1 VTAAELVARKASEIS
16 IAYCEYWWI
25 VRAGRAPALLSHA
38 PRFIS
43 VHDVFDRRKPEVKR
57 CVMRKMTN
65 SENASEVLTLAEA
78 AGALR
83 VSQRHLFQILAD
95 GNGPPVISLGR
106 RKVIRRE
113 ALQQWLLNQEVAS
126 DAAR

>member
-1 VTAAELVARKASEIS
+1 VTAAKLGARKATEIS
-16 IAYCEYWWI
+16 NARCEYWWI
-25 VRAGRAPALLSHA
+25 AWDGK
-38 PRFIS
+38 PRPCFLMHLES
-43 VHDVFDRRKPEVKR
+43 YLFMMCSNGASRSEEVF
-57 CVMRKMTN
+57 VMRKMN
-65 SENASEVLTLAEA
+65 SENAPEILTLTEA
-78 AGALR
+78 AGMLR

-113 ALQQWLLNQEVAS
+113 ALQQWLLNQEAAA